1 MFTLVHVFGSAQ
13 TGPPQTQVLH
23 ELTQETIISFCS
35 GIKSKQITPIKG
47 KIISNESILINYI
60 EIIV

>member
-1 MFTLVHVFGSAQ
+1 MEQSKK
-13 TGPPQTQVLH
+13 TQRNREIRNVK
-23 ELTQETIISFCS
+23 EENNKAICFIITSFCS